1 MKTNRNGLLLAAL
14 FFLLAVW
21 LTRSP
26 LIVFAQGIII
36 DPPPHPPVLTPVPI
50 ALADPI
56 TIALHQVD
64 AVIDGPVASVHLT
77 QIFRNDSNRTV
88 EGTYIFPLPE
98 DAAISDFQM
107 TVDGQTLEGK
117 LLSKAEARRIYEEI
131 VRRQRDPALL
141 EYIGRGLFQAS
152 VFPIPAGASRTLE
165 LTYTQILKRSDS
177 LYAFKYPL
185 RTQQYTHTAVESLV
199 LNIELRNQPGL
210 RTIYSPSHPVNI
222 ERSGDAAAQVG
233 YEATSAQAEADF
245 ELFFATADSA
255 IGLNVLSYK
264 PTGED
269 GFFALIAAP
278 GVEVD
283 TQAIV
288 ARDIVLVLDVS
299 GSMQGEKIEQARK
312 AAAFV
317 VDQLNPDDR
326 LNLISFSTGVRLW
339 QPTLQ
344 TMDTTTAKDAHAWI
358 QRLTA
363 TGSTDINRAL
373 LEALG
378 QLQRPG
384 VGDRPGYLLFVTDGL
399 PTQGETDV
407 QRIIGNALNNKPAD
421 SSVRIFTFG
430 VGFDVNTDLLDTL
443 SSDLGGR
450 STYVQPVEQIDE
462 KIGQFYNSISTP
474 VLTGVTLD
482 FGTKNADNEN
492 ADDQVVVD
500 DLYPYPLPDLFAGE
514 QLVVVG
520 RYQQGATLPITL
532 RGVVNGEKVSYHYPN
547 QRLVTTGGESFVA
560 RLWATRKIGALLAQ
574 VRRTGATQEVMD
586 EITNLSLQYGI
597 VTPYTSYL
605 VQEPNLATGQ
615 AQPQTNMA
623 PEALRQS
630 AADAVETAVQ
640 AQAAAPASGAEAV
653 AASEKRMELQT
664 AVVVEERPEVR
675 FAGGKTFV
683 QQGVVV
689 AADGQPLELWVDTG
703 FAGTMQL
710 ETVIFGSARYFELA
724 QEPTMA
730 RWLAVAPELI
740 VVIAPDKALRITTL
754 QP

>member
-1 MKTNRNGLLLAAL
+1 MWINRNRVLLGAI
-14 FFLLAVW
+14 FLLFVG
-21 LTRSP
+21 LVSVRLPHT
-26 LIVFAQGIII
+26 FAQGIII
-36 DPPPHPPVLTPVPI
+36 DPPPNPPGTPVRTPI
-50 ALADPI
+50 PAPIVDPI

-98 DAAISDFQM
+98 DAAVSDFQM

-117 LLSKAEARRIYEEI
+117 LLSKAEARQIYEEI

-177 LYAFKYPL
+177 LYTFKYPL
-185 RTQQYTHTAVESLV
+185 RTQQYSHSPVEALAI
-199 LNIELRNQPGL
+199 NIELRNQPGL
-210 RTIYSPSHPVNI
+210 RTIYSPSHQVSV
-222 ERSGDAAAQVG
+222 ERSGDTSAQIG
-233 YEATSAQAEADF
+233 YEASHVQAESDF

-264 PTGED
+264 PAGED

-283 TQAIV
+283 AQAVV

-312 AAAFV
+312 AADVV
-317 VDQLNPDDR
+317 VDLLNPDDR

-339 QPTLQ
+339 KPTLQ
-344 TMDTTTAKDAHAWI
+344 TMDAATIKDAHSWI
-358 QRLTA
+358 DRLTA

-384 VGDRPGYLLFVTDGL
+384 VGDRPGYLLFMTDGL

-407 QRIIGNALNNKPAD
+407 QRIIGNALNNKPID
-421 SSVRIFTFG
+421 SAVRIFTFG

-443 SSDLGGR
+443 SSELGGR
-450 STYVQPVEQIDE
+450 STYVQPDEQIDE
-462 KIGQFYNSISTP
+462 KIGQFYSGISTP
-474 VLTGVTLD
+474 VLSGVALD
-482 FGTKNADNEN
+482 FGAEN
-492 ADDQVVVD
+492 SDEIVIDE
-500 DLYPYPLPDLFAGE
+500 LYPYPLPDLFAGE

-520 RYQQGATLPITL
+520 RYQEGATLPITL

-547 QRLVTTGGESFVA
+547 QQLVTSGGEAFVA
-560 RLWATRKIGALLAQ
+560 RLWATRKIGALIAQ
-574 VRRTGATQEVMD
+574 VRRTGPAQEVMD

-615 AQPQTNMA
+615 TQPQPDLA
-623 PEALRQS
+623 PEEMRQS
-630 AADAVETAVQ
+630 AADAVETAVM
-640 AQAAAPASGAEAV
+640 AQASAPASGAEAV
-653 AASEKRMELQT
+653 AASEKRMALQT
-664 AVVVEERPEVR
+664 AVIVEARPEVR
-675 FAGGKTFV
+675 FVGGKTFV
-683 QQGVVV
+683 QQGVVTTL
-689 AADGQPLELWVDTG
+689 DGQSLALWVDTS
-703 FAGTMQL
+703 FAANMQI
-710 ETVIFGSARYFELA
+710 ETVLFGSERYFALA
-724 QEPTMA
+724 QQPTMA
-730 RWLAVAPELI
+730 RWLAISPELI
-740 VVIAPDKALRITTL
+740 VVTAPDQALRITTV

>member
-14 FFLLAVW
+14 FFLLALW

-26 LIVFAQGIII
+26 LIALAQGIII
-36 DPPPHPPVLTPVPI
+36 DPPPHPPVPTPAPVSSV
-50 ALADPI
+50 DPI
-56 TIALHQVD
+56 TIARHQVD

-98 DAAISDFQM
+98 DAAVSDFQM

-165 LTYTQILKRSDS
+165 LTYTQILKRSAS

-185 RTQQYTHTAVESLV
+185 RTQQYSHTAVESLAI
-199 LNIELRNQPGL
+199 NIELRNQPGL
-210 RTIYSPSHPVNI
+210 RTIYSPSHQVSV
-222 ERSGDAAAQVG
+222 ERSGDAAAQIG
-233 YEATSAQAEADF
+233 YEASAAQAETDF

-283 TQAIV
+283 AQAVV

-312 AAAFV
+312 AADFV

-344 TMDTTTAKDAHAWI
+344 TMAAATAKDAHAWI
-358 QRLTA
+358 DRLTA

-407 QRIIGNALNNKPAD
+407 QRIIGNALNNKPVD
-421 SSVRIFTFG
+421 STVRIFTFG

-450 STYVQPVEQIDE
+450 STYVQPDEQIDE
-462 KIGQFYNSISTP
+462 KIGQFYSSISTP
-474 VLTGVTLD
+474 VLASVTLD
-482 FGTKNADNEN
+482 FGTENSAD
-492 ADDQVVVD
+492 QIVVD
-500 DLYPYPLPDLFAGE
+500 ELYPYPLPDLFAGE
-514 QLVVVG
+514 QLVIVG
-520 RYQQGATLPITL
+520 RYEQGATLPITL

-547 QRLVTTGGESFVA
+547 QSLVATGGESFVA

-574 VRRTGATQEVMD
+574 VRRTGAAQELMD

-605 VQEPNLATGQ
+605 VQEPNLTVDPRLP
-615 AQPQTNMA
+615 QPAMA
-623 PEALRQS
+623 PEEMRRA
-630 AADAVETAVQ
+630 AADAVETAVM

-664 AVVVEERPEVR
+664 ANVVEERPEVR
-675 FAGGKTFV
+675 FVGGKTFV
-683 QQGVVV
+683 QQGIVT
-689 AADGQPLELWVDTG
+689 AADGQPLALWVDTG
-703 FAGTMQL
+703 FEATMPI
-710 ETVIFGSARYFELA
+710 ETVIFGSPRYFELA
-724 QEPTMA
+724 QQPTMA
-730 RWLAVAPELI
+730 RWLAISAELI
-740 VVIAPDKALRITTL
+740 VVIAPDEALRITTVE
-754 QP
+754 P